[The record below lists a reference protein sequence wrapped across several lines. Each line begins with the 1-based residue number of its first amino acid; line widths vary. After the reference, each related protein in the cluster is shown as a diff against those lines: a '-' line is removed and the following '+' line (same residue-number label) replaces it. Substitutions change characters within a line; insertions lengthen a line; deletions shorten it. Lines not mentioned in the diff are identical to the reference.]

1 MIYLPR
7 PVNCDA
13 DSLHAQISALGFGA
27 CCIEWRDDELGFG
40 FDCDLGADDFESLQ
54 NVVAAHNGT
63 LAIAAREEREAKI
76 AAISAAN
83 TALVESAREKRLRG
97 EQMTQPELAALI
109 DLLMFPA

>member
-7 PVNCDA
+7 PAKCDA

-40 FDCDLGADDFESLQ
+40 FDCDLGVLDFEALQ
-54 NVVAAHNGT
+54 NAVLAHDGT

-83 TALVESAREKRLRG
+83 SALVESAREKRLRG